1 MSKKVY
7 TCIGLEI
14 GLGHFLYVVSWIDN
28 IFLPKNVQSGKS
40 VYLIWNWIGFPLDDW
55 IWWRWYD
62 GEPTYWDI
70 SGHTYVQNFWRCYT
84 HVLDLELDWVI
95 SEVMQMLEYGTS
107 MHMLEYCTSMYC
119 HILVTF
125 RKLKYLDL
133 CSNTYH
139 QRGWVWG
146 FGLIQYT
153 ILDLTMGKFRAQGV
167 HQTGQQSTADYKR
180 SCDKDAL

>member
-1 MSKKVY
+1 MLFPGLTIYSCLKMSKVVSP
-7 TCIGLEI
+7 CIWFGIGLV
-14 GLGHFLYVVSWIDN
+14 FLCSYLWRCICSRIWKWQVHVLDLKLDLV
-28 IFLPKNVQSGKS
+28 IFA
-40 VYLIWNWIGFPLDDW
+40 
-55 IWWRWYD
+55 
-62 GEPTYWDI
+62 DI
-70 SGHTYVQNFWRCYT
+70 SGHTYVQKIWRCYI

-139 QRGWVWG
+139 QRGL
-146 FGLIQYT
+146 GLRFWANPIHNT
-153 ILDLTMGKFRAQGV
+153 WLDHGEILCTRCTPFCPVMTPPHYLG
-167 HQTGQQSTADYKR
+167 
-180 SCDKDAL
+180 L

>member
-1 MSKKVY
+1 
-7 TCIGLEI
+7 
-14 GLGHFLYVVSWIDN
+14 
-28 IFLPKNVQSGKS
+28 
-40 VYLIWNWIGFPLDDW
+40 
-55 IWWRWYD
+55 
-62 GEPTYWDI
+62 
-70 SGHTYVQNFWRCYT
+70 
-84 HVLDLELDWVI
+84 
-95 SEVMQMLEYGTS
+95 MLEYGTS

-167 HQTGQQSTADYKR
+167 HQTGQQSSLRGTQHNAGLNPCKAAWREGHLPWAPPPWQLTGNNIAGRNAPR
-180 SCDKDAL
+180 SQARWRKKTQMQTNFTCLCKLRRVAALWLCVPMYSAAGQRGHPNARYFALVSGQ

>member
-1 MSKKVY
+1 MVGPPKKHSMVMVQLCQNHWK
-7 TCIGLEI
+7 TIDGNGGLKK
-14 GLGHFLYVVSWIDN
+14 N
-28 IFLPKNVQSGKS
+28 INHSIALKNWPSLWS
-40 VYLIWNWIGFPLDDW
+40 
-55 IWWRWYD
+55 
-62 GEPTYWDI
+62 I
-70 SGHTYVQNFWRCYT
+70 SGHTYVQKFWRCYI

-167 HQTGQQSTADYKR
+167 HQTGQQSISNPLKTISKPKLQSR
-180 SCDKDAL
+180 IKDPQS

>member
-1 MSKKVY
+1 M
-7 TCIGLEI
+7 EI
-14 GLGHFLYVVSWIDN
+14 GLGHFSSNKCHSIYVNSDRMVTLWI
-28 IFLPKNVQSGKS
+28 G
-40 VYLIWNWIGFPLDDW
+40 IWNWFTIIWGNAYVLEFDNATSMYW
-55 IWWRWYD
+55 IWHWIIFA
-62 GEPTYWDI
+62 DI
-70 SGHTYVQNFWRCYT
+70 SGHTYVQKFWRCYI

-167 HQTGQQSTADYKR
+167 HHFV
-180 SCDKDAL
+180 L